1 MKRIQLI
8 ALSLFCFSVS
18 ALHAQRP
25 PNDLTIWFNH
35 PASNWNEALPVG
47 NGRLGAMV
55 FGNVHSERLQLNEQT
70 VWSGKPGDFVNPEAK
85 AALPQVRKLLF
96 EGKYAEAQK
105 LAQSK
110 IIGPRGETGSYQT
123 LGDMQ
128 LSFDYGRAD
137 VSNYRRELNIE
148 TAIAKTT
155 FTIGSVTYTREIFSS
170 KPDEALVVRLTA
182 SKPASLTVNFNLSRP
197 GNKASIEASG
207 TTVNMSEHVN
217 DGVGV
222 QMFTRSKVVNKGG
235 TVQTSKDTI
244 KVSKADTVL
253 IFLTASTNYWG
264 GNPAAITQ
272 TQLDAASTRSY
283 DVLQKLHTEDYQ
295 KYFKR
300 VDLDLGSGEAAYFP
314 TDTRLT
320 AMQAG
325 NIDPN
330 LIKLYYQFGRYL
342 LISSSRPGGLPANL
356 QGIWADG
363 LRPPWGADYHININI
378 QMNYWI
384 AEMTNLSELHEPFL
398 KFIDALRADG
408 RKTAKDM
415 YGLPGAVAHYTTTA
429 WLFTETSGN
438 TQYAMWPMAIAWCS
452 QHLWEHYLFTEDK
465 KYLGDLGY
473 PVLKEAAEFCA
484 AWLTE
489 NPVTKQLVSGPSISP
504 ENRFKTKGGEIAT
517 MVMGPT
523 MDHMIIRDLFQNTIA
538 ASKVLNKD
546 AAFRKKLEG
555 MLTRLAPTRIGTDGR
570 ILEWT
575 EEFAEADPG
584 HRHISHLFGLHPG
597 REITKQKNPE
607 LMTAARKTIDHRL
620 ANGGGHTGWSRA
632 WIINFFARLQDGE
645 EAYKNIVALLQKS
658 TLPNLFDTHPPFQ
671 IDGNFGATSGIT
683 EMLLQSH
690 SGEIQLLPALPSAWK
705 KGHIHGLVARGGFD
719 INIDWDGGKL
729 TSVKVLS
736 RLGNACTIRYG
747 NEVMQLKTE
756 KGKTYTFNGL
766 LK

>member
-1 MKRIQLI
+1 
-8 ALSLFCFSVS
+8 
-18 ALHAQRP
+18 
-25 PNDLTIWFNH
+25 
-35 PASNWNEALPVG
+35 
-47 NGRLGAMV
+47 MV
-55 FGNVHSERLQLNEQT
+55 FGNVHSERLQLNEET
-70 VWSGKPGDFVNPEAK
+70 VWSGQPGDFVNPEAK

-110 IIGPRGETGSYQT
+110 IIGARSEAAVYQT
-123 LGDMQ
+123 LGDIQ
-128 LSFDYGRAD
+128 LNFDYGRAE

-197 GNKASIEASG
+197 GNKALIEASG

-222 QMFTRSKVVNKGG
+222 KMFARGKLINKGG
-235 TVQTSKDTI
+235 TMQASKDTI

-253 IFLTASTNYWG
+253 IFLTASTNYRG
-264 GNPAAITQ
+264 GDPAALTQ
-272 TQLDAASTRSY
+272 TQLDAASVKDY
-283 DVLQKLHTEDYQ
+283 DVLQKAHIGDYQ

-342 LISSSRPGGLPANL
+342 LISSSRPGDLPANL

-378 QMNYWI
+378 QMNYWL

-398 KFIDALRADG
+398 KFIDALRPDG
-408 RKTAKDM
+408 RKTARDM
-415 YGLPGAVAHYTTTA
+415 YGLPGVVAHYTTNA

-438 TQYAMWPMAIAWCS
+438 TQYAMWPMAMAWCS

-465 KYLGDLGY
+465 QYLGELGY

-504 ENRFKTKGGEIAT
+504 ENRFKTRGGEIAT

-546 AAFRKKLEG
+546 AAFCKKLEG

-690 SGEIQLLPALPSAWK
+690 SGEIQLLPALPAAWK
-705 KGHIHGLVARGGFD
+705 KGYIHGLVARGGFD
-719 INIDWDGGKL
+719 IDMDWEGGKL
-729 TSVKVLS
+729 TTVKILS
-736 RLGNACTIRYG
+736 KLGNTCTVRYG
-747 NEVMQLKTE
+747 EQVVQLKTE